1 MIHDINTAILVH
13 RTICGEAIR
22 EAIYERGNS
31 QSNCKTVAID
41 EYLAVSF
48 SSVESKHKAISHEL
62 WSMAHALNLY
72 LALYFFVLN

>member
-1 MIHDINTAILVH
+1 MLQEWRKKRAQATNMIHDINTAILVH

-48 SSVESKHKAISHEL
+48 PLLSPNTRL
-62 WSMAHALNLY
+62 
-72 LALYFFVLN
+72 